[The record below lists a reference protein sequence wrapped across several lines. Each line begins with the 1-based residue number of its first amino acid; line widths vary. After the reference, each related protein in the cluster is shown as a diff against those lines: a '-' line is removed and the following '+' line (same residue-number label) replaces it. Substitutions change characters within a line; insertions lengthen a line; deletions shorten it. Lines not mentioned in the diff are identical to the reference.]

1 MKFAKFTMASAFFVP
16 CVVWGAGNAD
26 FQSAAQLLS
35 AARRGDIQ
43 SVQNLINSGANVNY
57 VDSTGLSLVCTAV
70 MNNDIRAIQVLQ
82 MYGADASDCERQIKN
97 YKQKSRRAAQ
107 GEEYGFFSGL
117 SSSQTLALS
126 ALGVAG
132 VIGGVALLTD
142 AFSLDGNNNSSS
154 SSSGGHGSGG
164 GGSSSATKS
173 FTVPYGPAYLTSAGA
188 IDTSYDLVGSLSTWD
203 TGANASYF
211 NYLKTSTTGTNFI
224 TDGLNSRLQNYLLMM
239 GGYYS
244 FASGYMGQ
252 KIFRNSSS
260 NAPLLSENTHQKQP
274 VRVALVTGNGINPAG
289 SADFGNGIIYT
300 TSTSSDAVETLVDK
314 YVNNDL
320 TVPTTGQYVHT
331 EQAGFDLSGSGTVF
345 NPYVNVNE
353 SALAKIVGGWEAGG
367 SAISDLYGFVPNGQ
381 LAIYRTG
388 NGYVWNTITNPLDRT
403 LVGDFNDVDG
413 DGKLSVDDII
423 TIGTNDYTVETALS
437 QPMLT
442 DPTVTVNGVTYKL
455 SKNSN
460 LFVAKCVDTT
470 NCDDFALYVGTDGAV
485 YVNTSGGNDVDA
497 VYTLTDN
504 EIYTYKNK
512 VASNYQ
518 NFDAMQLATL
528 KSVDVIANTNI
539 LSVSRDNDY
548 TTVGTFTKEAALN
561 NVSNLTTFYSNKID
575 SIYGAGEGGV
585 ASNLFNNYNSSKP
598 MLVMPAGE
606 YLFVNSSAPSNHLM
620 TEAATFENYAP
631 LLYGNNLKHNFMTVI
646 AVAHDEGTTDAAT
659 ITGYG
664 DGTSST
670 YGKLNLSIWYDSDN
684 NIYQSRKCGLA
695 GTGAGSVDP
704 WCFAAAGP
712 TTEMATASA
721 AGAVA
726 SVKAAFDYMTNAQ
739 VFTLLALTADGPYL
753 GADDNGLSYTTDTL
767 AAYLQQMYDLPGEYI
782 VSSMTSAEYLAAF
795 KDVYGYG
802 LINLE
807 RAIMPGKSVYYY
819 TDGQIVAS
827 NGNAYWRS
835 GSTMSRGS
843 NILSLTGRGAITNS
857 FYDVVQSVDGDLSL
871 PRVWNGA
878 IASDDSTRHGL
889 YMGDLLGEFNV
900 DSNVAKNQRIGD
912 FEFSMS
918 MSAREYNDNM
928 NGLDNLRVA
937 FVGNDFDMAAEYQR
951 YLTDGESRF
960 DGRANGLL
968 ALASNSISS
977 DAAYKFGG
985 FSFGVRAFNGTVTDE
1000 TLLEYDPVVSSQF
1013 EPGRLGFIS
1022 GGAFNTKYSDDKFAF
1037 GLSVGM
1043 MNETNTVL
1051 GMYSGGLLYMNGGK
1065 TQYVDAVATY
1075 KPMDNVKLSMRG
1087 TFANTSVD
1095 EFGGMITSVSDI
1107 KSNAFSFGLD
1117 IGGFALTVAA
1127 PVAVVDGSMGYGYAE
1142 FNVVENDNGYEIAM
1156 NNAHTEYVDLSAQN
1170 REFRFTSS
1178 YKKQIGVMTDGGV
1191 EFMYRVN
1198 PNNTNAFGNESILMF
1213 KVHHHVGI

>member
-1 MKFAKFTMASAFFVP
+1 MKFAKFVIALTLFVP
-16 CVVWGAGNAD
+16 CVAWGVGNAD

-82 MYGADASDCERQIKN
+82 MYGADASNCEKQIKN
-97 YKQKSRRAAQ
+97 YKQNSKRAAQ

-154 SSSGGHGSGG
+154 SSGGGHGGGG
-164 GGSSSATKS
+164 GGSGTSNKW

-188 IDTSYDLVGSLSTWD
+188 VDPNYDLVGSLSTWD

-211 NYLKTSTTGTNFI
+211 NYLKTSTTGDNFL

-260 NAPLLSENTHQKQP
+260 NIPLLSENDHQKQP

-289 SADFGNGIIYT
+289 SAGFGNGIIYT

-314 YVNNDL
+314 YVNNNL

-331 EQAGFDLSGSGTVF
+331 EQTGFDLSGSGTVF

-367 SAISDLYGFVPNGQ
+367 SAIPDLYGFVPNGQ

-388 NGYVWNTITNPLDRT
+388 NGNVWNTITNPLDRT
-403 LVGDFNDVDG
+403 LVGEFNDVDG
-413 DGKLSVDDII
+413 DGKLSVDDTI
-423 TIGTNDYTVETALS
+423 TIGTNDYTVKTALS
-437 QPMLT
+437 QTILIN
-442 DPTVTVNGVTYKL
+442 PTVTINGVTYKL
-455 SKNSN
+455 SADSD
-460 LFVAKCVDTT
+460 LFVAKCDNNN
-470 NCDDFALYVGTDGAV
+470 NCNDFALYVGTDGAV

-512 VASNYQ
+512 VASNYR
-518 NFDAMQLATL
+518 NFDAIQLATTQSL
-528 KSVDVIANTNI
+528 DVIANTNI
-539 LSVSRDNDY
+539 LPVSYDNDY
-548 TTVGTFTKEAALN
+548 TTVGTFTKDAALN
-561 NVSNLTTFYSNKID
+561 NVSDLVTFYSNKID
-575 SIYGAGEGGV
+575 SLYGTGEGGV

-598 MLVMPAGE
+598 MLIMPAGE
-606 YLFVNSSAPSNHLM
+606 YVIGNSSTTFNHLK
-620 TEAATFENYAP
+620 TEDAIFENYAP
-631 LLYGNNLKHNFMTVI
+631 LLYGNNLNHNFMTIV
-646 AVAHDEGTTDAAT
+646 AVAHDEGTYDAAT

-670 YGKLNLSIWYDSDN
+670 YGKLNLSRWIDSDSN
-684 NIYQSRKCGLA
+684 VHQSRRCGLA
-695 GTGAGSVDP
+695 ATGSSSVDP

-753 GADDNGLSYTTDTL
+753 GATDNGVAYTTDTL

-782 VSSMTSAEYLAAF
+782 VSSMTNAEYLAAF

-807 RAIMPGKSVYYY
+807 RAITPGKSVYYY
-819 TDGQIVAS
+819 TEGKIVAS
-827 NGNAYWRS
+827 NGNSYWRS
-835 GSTMSRGS
+835 GSTMSHGS

-871 PRVWNGA
+871 PRVWNGVVA
-878 IASDDSTRHGL
+878 MDSSSGRGL

-900 DSNVAKNQRIGD
+900 DSNVATNQKIGD
-912 FEFSMS
+912 FEFNMS

-937 FVGNDFDMAAEYQR
+937 FIGNDFDVAAEYQR

-968 ALASNSISS
+968 ALASNSVSS
-977 DAAYKFGG
+977 DAAYKFGV
-985 FSFGVRAFNGTVTDE
+985 FSFGVRAFNGTITDE
-1000 TLLEYDPVVSSQF
+1000 TLLENDPVVSSQF
-1013 EPGRLGFIS
+1013 EPGRLGFVS
-1022 GGAFNTKYSDDKFAF
+1022 GGSFDTKYSDDKFAF

-1051 GMYSGGLLYMNGGK
+1051 GMYSDGLLYMKGGK

-1107 KSNAFSFGLD
+1107 KSNAFSLGLD
-1117 IGGFALTVAA
+1117 VGGFALTVAA

-1156 NNAHTEYVDLSAQN
+1156 NNAHNEYVDLSAQN

-1178 YKKQIGVMTDGGV
+1178 YKKQIGAMTDGGV

-1198 PNNTNAFGNESILMF
+1198 PNNTNVFGNESIIMF
-1213 KVHHHVGI
+1213 KLHHHVGI